1 MLQVAFAGTPEF
13 AVPTLQALLSAPDI
27 TVKCVLTQPDR
38 PAGRGQQMSE
48 SAVKRCARDAGIDVW
63 QPEQLSLPEH
73 AETLRTLHL
82 DVLVVVAFGQLLK
95 PIILDIPRYGCIN
108 VHASLLPRWRGAAP
122 VQRAIEAGDSETGVT
137 IMQMDAGLDT
147 GPMLAKQA
155 IAIEDS
161 TTAADLHD
169 QLARIGGPLLVDT
182 LRAIRE
188 HRHVPVPQTDDA
200 RATYAK
206 KIRVED
212 ACIQWD
218 QSAEYVL
225 RQIHAF
231 NPYPGAYCYLNAE
244 RLKIFEVAVRDT
256 HRLSPGQWQRHSDG
270 SVMIGTGTVPLE
282 CLALQFPGQK
292 RLTTSQMKIRKGLPW
307 DGTYQ
312 LSRSPSGGH

>member
-27 TVKCVLTQPDR
+27 AVKCVLTQPDR

-48 SAVKRCARDAGIDVW
+48 SAVKRCARDAGLDVW
-63 QPEQLSLPEH
+63 QPERLSLPEH
-73 AETLRTLHL
+73 AERLRALHL

-95 PIILDIPRYGCIN
+95 PIILDIPKYGCLN

-122 VQRAIEAGDSETGVT
+122 IQRAIEAGDSETGVT

-155 IAIEDS
+155 VAIEDS
-161 TTAADLHD
+161 TTAARLHD
-169 QLARIGGPLLVDT
+169 QLARIGGPLLVNT
-182 LRAIRE
+182 LRAIADNRQ
-188 HRHVPVPQTDDA
+188 VAVPQHDDSHT
-200 RATYAK
+200 TYAK
-206 KIRVED
+206 KIRVEE

-218 QSAEYVL
+218 HSAEQIL

-231 NPYPGAYCYLNAE
+231 NPYPGAYCYLNTD
-244 RLKIFEVAVRDT
+244 RLKIFEVTKRDSY
-256 HRLSPGQWQRHSDG
+256 RLNPGQWQRQSDG
-270 SVMIGTGTVPLE
+270 SILVGTGTVALE

-292 RLTTSQMKIRKGLPW
+292 RLTASQMKIRKGLPW

-312 LSRSPSGGH
+312 LSCSPSGEH